1 MSAKRVEGDDLRG
14 DTNEYFMRL
23 FAPESG
29 NSRWQFYTSEEMSR
43 ILANVA
49 LVSVKDS
56 SGCYCL

>member
-14 DTNEYFMRL
+14 DTNEYFMSL

-29 NSRWQFYTSEEMSR
+29 NFRWQFYTSEEMSR

-49 LVSVKDS
+49 LASVKDS